1 MPTNGKCVQVVKKRD
16 FEILLY
22 QQRQGQVDLGCCAP
36 YFLNMPPPFAYVG
49 QIIVC
54 GCICQMG
61 KMCTPL
67 KICLSTETRASGFG
81 VLCPLCAKCA
91 PLCICMPV
99 GCAASISLHSG
110 MFARSLIYMRA
121 YIRVCMY
128 IQTYI
133 YIGRSVY
140 TIHNRG
146 ARGEF
151 RPDGV
156 HCVRARP
163 LWVFLFAVYIRA
175 PAEAVCVDL
184 CALCGCSC
192 SLYTYARP
200 LRLSDGGCGTLCR

>member
-1 MPTNGKCVQVVKKRD
+1 
-16 FEILLY
+16 
-22 QQRQGQVDLGCCAP
+22 
-36 YFLNMPPPFAYVG
+36 
-49 QIIVC
+49 
-54 GCICQMG
+54 
-61 KMCTPL
+61 MCTPL
-67 KICLSTETRASGFG
+67 KICLSIETRASGFG

-146 ARGEF
+146 VRGEF

-156 HCVRARP
+156 CIVYAR
-163 LWVFLFAVYIRA
+163 
-175 PAEAVCVDL
+175 
-184 CALCGCSC
+184 ALCGCSC
-192 SLYTYARP
+192 SLYVRAPAEPVPMVGVSCVDLSGCHSIEP
-200 LRLSDGGCGTLCR
+200 LRLSVGMCTRIHSIEPQPVPMVGVVHCAGSMC